1 MNITTILT
9 VHLRRNIHVLITY
22 HAYIYVKYVVQKN
35 FQQYQAKS
43 FYTGINKDHILVAL
57 ENDLRPRI

>member
-1 MNITTILT
+1 MIITTIFM
-9 VHLRRNIHVLITY
+9 VNLRRNIHLLITY
-22 HAYIYVKYVVQKN
+22 HAYIYVKYVVKKN

-57 ENDLRPRI
+57 EKY